1 MDWLD
6 LLAIQGTLKSLL
18 QHHNLKASVLQ
29 CSVFFMVQLSHP
41 YMIIGKT
48 IALAIW
54 IFVGKVMSLLFNMLS
69 RFFISFLPRRKLN
82 RIKQN
87 WLHNIITIM
96 DKQGIEKFIKKI
108 KQDYNVLYLE
118 SEIIGDFF
126 PFFFFCF
133 IFQISFLKPHALT

>member
-1 MDWLD
+1 
-6 LLAIQGTLKSLL
+6 
-18 QHHNLKASVLQ
+18 
-29 CSVFFMVQLSHP
+29 
-41 YMIIGKT
+41 MIIGKT